1 MWRVQDKGVS
11 NLRFVKNS
19 FGGIEFNCIFV
30 FTKHKHMTKSF
41 SFFIE
46 SEVDSSYSTEVFF
59 NDNIEVKDASKILE
73 SLIDNSNIML
83 FPSLDGDITIDED
96 GNMTVEY
103 TGYYEDESGDDSK
116 PVEDSFEMSVSEVMS
131 LV

>member
-1 MWRVQDKGVS
+1 
-11 NLRFVKNS
+11 
-19 FGGIEFNCIFV
+19 
-30 FTKHKHMTKSF
+30 MTKSF

-59 NDNIEVKDASKILE
+59 NDNIEVEEASKILE
-73 SLIDNSNIML
+73 SLIDNSTIML

-96 GNMTVEY
+96 GKMTVEY
-103 TGYYEDESGDDSK
+103 TGYYEDENGDESK
-116 PVEDSFEMSVSEVMS
+116 PVEESFEMNRDELMS

>member
-1 MWRVQDKGVS
+1 
-11 NLRFVKNS
+11 
-19 FGGIEFNCIFV
+19 
-30 FTKHKHMTKSF
+30 MTKSF

-96 GNMTVEY
+96 GKMTVEY